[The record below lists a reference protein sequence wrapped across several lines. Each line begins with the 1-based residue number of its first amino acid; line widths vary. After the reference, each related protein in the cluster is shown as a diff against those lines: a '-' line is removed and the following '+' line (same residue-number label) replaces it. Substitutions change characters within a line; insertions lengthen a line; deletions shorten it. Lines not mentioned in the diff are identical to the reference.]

1 MIMIINNNYNYHY
14 FIIII
19 IVIIIIIICIYIYI
33 YMYTGQDRTPG
44 GVESPRFTNAG
55 ACEPKDSSGKKRGRY
70 LIAPTQGVES
80 GACC

>member
-1 MIMIINNNYNYHY
+1 
-14 FIIII
+14 
-19 IVIIIIIICIYIYI
+19 
-33 YMYTGQDRTPG
+33 MYTGQDRTPG